1 MSDTVKQFSVRV
13 LKDAPLMEFL
23 TERLKDYS
31 RTQLKSLLS
40 HRQLWLNGEVM
51 LTRHDYPLKAGDRVD
66 IRSSKT
72 MRRNQKLEHSQLK
85 VVFEDESIMVVY
97 KHEGFLTVGT
107 DREKLQTVYHVLNQY
122 MKSFGQDRRI
132 FVVHR
137 LDRETSGL
145 LVFAK
150 SKEVQEKLQNNWE
163 KLMLERS
170 YTAVVKGQMP
180 QQEGVIKAYLWEDK
194 QLRMHA
200 SATDNGGQYAETKY
214 SVMGTK
220 GPYSI
225 VQLWLKTGRKNQIR
239 VHLQSVGCPIVGDKK
254 YGGPASPIKR
264 VCLHAGLLSFKHPE
278 TGQVMHFEWPIP
290 SSFNKLVKVK

>member
-1 MSDTVKQFSVRV
+1 MSDQIKQFSVKV

-23 TERLKDYS
+23 TERLTDYN
-31 RTQLKSLLS
+31 RTKLKSLLA

-66 IRSSKT
+66 VRSAKLL
-72 MRRNQKLEHSQLK
+72 RKKQKLEHSQLK
-85 VVFEDESIMVVY
+85 VVFEDESIIVVY
-97 KHEGFLTVGT
+97 KNEGFLTVGT

-122 MKSFGQDRRI
+122 MKSYGHENRI

-150 SKEVQEKLQNNWE
+150 SKEVQEKLQENWDT
-163 KLMLERS
+163 LMIERS
-170 YTAVVKGQMP
+170 YTAVVKGQLP
-180 QQEGVIKAYLWEDK
+180 QNEGVIKAYLWEDK

-200 SATDNGGQYAETKY
+200 SQTDNGGQYAETKY
-214 SVMGTK
+214 SVLGTK
-220 GPYSI
+220 GPFSM

-254 YGGPASPIKR
+254 YGGPSSPIKR
-264 VCLHAGLLSFKHPE
+264 VCLHAGLLVFKHPA
-278 TGQVMHFEWPIP
+278 TGQLMRFEWPIP
-290 SSFNKLVKVK
+290 ASFNKLVRIP

>member
-13 LKDAPLMEFL
+13 LEDAPLMDFL

-31 RTQLKSLLS
+31 RSQLKSLLA

-51 LTRHDYPLKAGDRVD
+51 LVRHDHPLKAGDKVV

-72 MRRNQKLEHSQLK
+72 MIRRQKLQHPQLK
-85 VVFEDESIMVVY
+85 VVFEDEYIMVVY
-97 KHEGFLTVGT
+97 KNEGFLTVGT

-122 MKSFGQDRRI
+122 MKASGKENRI
-132 FVVHR
+132 YVVHR

-150 SKEVQEKLQNNWE
+150 SKEVQETLQNNWE
-163 KLMLERS
+163 KYMLERS
-170 YTAVVKGQMP
+170 YTAVVKGTMP
-180 QQEGVIKAYLWEDK
+180 QQQGKIKAYLWEDK

-200 SATDNGGQYAETKY
+200 SATDNGGQYAETAYQVLAEKGTY
-214 SVMGTK
+214 SM
-220 GPYSI
+220 

-264 VCLHAGLLSFKHPE
+264 VCLHAGVLVFRHPI
-278 TGQVMHFEWPIP
+278 TGQNMSFESPIP
-290 SSFNKLVKVK
+290 TSFNRLVKIK

>member
-1 MSDTVKQFSVRV
+1 MPEIKQFSVRV
-13 LKDAPLMEFL
+13 LNDAPLMEFL
-23 TERLKDYS
+23 TERLKDYN
-31 RTQLKSLLS
+31 RTKLKSLLM

-66 IRSSKT
+66 IRSAKT
-72 MRRNQKLEHSQLK
+72 LIRAKKLEHSQIK
-85 VVFEDESIMVVY
+85 VLFEDESIMVVY
-97 KHEGFLTVGT
+97 KNEGFLTVGT

-122 MKSFGQDRRI
+122 MKSFGHDKRI

-150 SKEVQEKLQNNWE
+150 SKEVQETLQSNWDT
-163 KLMLERS
+163 LMLERS
-170 YTAVVKGQMP
+170 YTAIVKGQMP
-180 QQEGVIKAYLWEDK
+180 ESGGTIKAYLWEDK

-200 SATDNGGQYAETKY
+200 SQTDNGGQYAETKY
-214 SVMGTK
+214 QVLATK
-220 GPYSI
+220 GPYSM

-264 VCLHAGLLSFKHPE
+264 VCLHAGLLTFKHPV
-278 TGQVMHFEWPIP
+278 TGQNMHFEWPIP
-290 SSFNKLVKVK
+290 ASFNKLVRVR

>member
-13 LKDAPLMEFL
+13 LEDAPLMEFL
-23 TERLKDYS
+23 SQRLKDYS
-31 RTQLKSLLS
+31 RSGLKSLLA
-40 HRQLWLNGEVM
+40 HRQLWLNGELM
-51 LTRHDYPLKAGDRVD
+51 LTRHDHPLKAGDRID

-72 MRRNQKLEHSQLK
+72 MRRNKKLEHPQIK
-85 VVFEDESIMVVY
+85 VVFEDDSIMVVY
-97 KHEGFLTVGT
+97 KNEGFLTVGT
-107 DREKLQTVYHVLNQY
+107 DREKTQTVYHVLNQY

-150 SKEVQEKLQNNWE
+150 SKEVQETLQNNWE
-163 KLMLERS
+163 KYMIERC
-170 YTAVVKGQMP
+170 YTAIVKGTMP
-180 QQEGVIKAYLWEDK
+180 EQEGMIKAYLWEDK

-200 SATDNGGQYAETKY
+200 SAEDNGGQYAETAYKVLAEK
-214 SVMGTK
+214 SPFSM
-220 GPYSI
+220 

-254 YGGPASPIKR
+254 YGGPASPVKR
-264 VCLHAGLLSFKHPE
+264 VCLHAGLLVFKHPV
-278 TGQVMHFEWPIP
+278 TGQKMTFESPIP
-290 SSFNKLVKVK
+290 SSFNRLVKRR